1 MNSCERSPNRA
12 AAVLPC
18 LIFAGLIAFA
28 GLMASLGLAADLEK
42 TDLSKALVTTPMTE
56 EEQIIHVLNRLAFG
70 PTSEEVARV
79 RQIGL
84 SQYISEQLAPETVDD
99 ADVARRLDRLETID
113 LSSRELAERYG
124 NRNQQPR
131 TRQRPSPESGA
142 SESTEMAEQDRKAAM
157 AARRKQR
164 AGLRK
169 VGLELQQA
177 KIIRATYSKRQLQ
190 EVMTDFWFNHFN
202 VFIGKG
208 ADRILT
214 TEYEREV
221 IRPHA
226 LGKFHELLAATAKSP
241 AMLFYLDNWMSVDPS
256 RANRR
261 RRRPGRAESMQQGE
275 NASRNVQRA
284 RRVRGLNENYAREL
298 MELHTLGVDGGYTQ
312 KDVTEVAR
320 CFTGW
325 TIRNPRQGG
334 SFRFFDRLHDQ
345 DEKVVLGRTI
355 EAGGGIGDGE
365 FVLRMLSTH
374 PSTARFVSTKLCRR
388 FVSDDPPEAL
398 VERVA
403 ETFTRTDGDIRA
415 VLASIFT
422 APEFFSQEAHK
433 AKVKKPFELLVSAL
447 RATDAET
454 TASQKVLLSL
464 RRMGE
469 ALYGC
474 EPPTGYADTA
484 DAWLN
489 TGALLERMNLML
501 SLAQGRIRGTRV
513 KWGPAGDQTT
523 HELIGSLSQQ
533 ILFTTPSASWMD
545 TIAESAEI
553 DSVGSSRRVATIA
566 GLILGAPDFQRR

>member
-113 LSSRELAERYG
+113 LNSRELAERYG